1 MLKPILVIT
10 VSFLVS
16 ACMSS
21 QFPVNNE
28 QPIEDHLMFIDTN
41 NETEVK
47 TISEVAPQTASEE
60 TRPIEP
66 QTASE
71 ETRPIDKAINVEV
84 VRSNEH
90 TKIEIN
96 ENGKVRRWLLP
107 AIISSSD
114 VDSILASVPSN
125 ERSKLAIVL
134 KDIISEENNA
144 ISVNDNLMFI
154 EQGENQKVYKTIA
167 SENNAIKTTIAVDQ
181 QDSVMTGREITQSD
195 GESLTNIIVQLINT
209 ADLSDAEKAKIK
221 AALK

>member
-47 TISEVAPQTASEE
+47 TISEVA
-60 TRPIEP
+60 P